1 MDRLELAYEDF
12 AADIRRI
19 EHLVN
24 LIRSLKKFGAVDVE
38 QSEGERSEI
47 WEEAYQLLT
56 QSKERRTDLPIMTG
70 SLLMYMAGR
79 FEYFVR
85 QLVEITAEEMAGSV
99 DSYQKLPDKFR
110 SHLKSQTIEVLQN
123 PRRYG
128 YDNLIADGY
137 LKDFSTL
144 IDGSYDATKVS
155 ATLLSITDVN
165 LKSRMLADITKR
177 LGIENV
183 WKDIGKQ
190 ALMKLALET
199 ASDGET
205 TKEAQVKLDELMEE
219 RNNLAHPTG
228 DMTFPGPEKV
238 LDGAK
243 FLSSLGQAIRDQF
256 RVYLAQWQT
265 EDYR

>member
-19 EHLVN
+19 EHLVS
-24 LIRSLKKFGAVDVE
+24 LIRSIKKFGAADVKNAG
-38 QSEGERSEI
+38 GEKAEI
-47 WEEAYQLLT
+47 WEEANELLV

-79 FEYFVR
+79 FEYFVK
-85 QLVEITAEEMAGSV
+85 QLVEVTAEEMAGSV

-110 SHLKSQTIEVLQN
+110 SHLKLQTIEVLQN

-128 YDNLIADGY
+128 YDELIADEY

-144 IDGSYDATKVS
+144 INGSYNANKVS
-155 ATLLSITDVN
+155 ASLLSITDSN
-165 LKSRMLADITKR
+165 LKSRMLADIAKR
-177 LGIENV
+177 LGIENI

-190 ALMKLALET
+190 SLMKLALET

-219 RNNLAHPTG
+219 RNSLAHPTG

-238 LDGAK
+238 LEVAK
-243 FLSSLGQAIRDQF
+243 FLSSFGQAIRDQF
-256 RVYLAQWQT
+256 RVYLAQWNI
-265 EDYR
+265 

>member
-1 MDRLELAYEDF
+1 MDRLEIAYEDF
-12 AADIRRI
+12 VADIRRI
-19 EHLVN
+19 EHLVEM
-24 LIRSLKKFGAVDVE
+24 IRSIKKFGASDIDRA
-38 QSEGERSEI
+38 EGEKSEV
-47 WEEAYQLLT
+47 WEEANALLI

-85 QLVEITAEEMAGSV
+85 QLVEITAEEMASSV

-110 SHLKSQTIEVLQN
+110 NHLKSQTIEVLQN

-128 YDNLIADGY
+128 CDDLIADGY

-144 IDGSYDATKVS
+144 LDGSYDATKVS
-155 ATLLSITDVN
+155 VSLLSITDAN
-165 LKSRMLADITKR
+165 LKSRVLADIAKR
-177 LGIENV
+177 LGIETV

-219 RNNLAHPTG
+219 RNSLAHPTG
-228 DMTFPGPEKV
+228 DMTFPSPEK
-238 LDGAK
+238 LLEDAK
-243 FLSSLGQAIRDQF
+243 FLSALGQAIRDLF
-256 RVYLAQWQT
+256 RVYLAQWNT
-265 EDYR
+265 